1 MQKGIA
7 TLEVILGTLIIALLL
22 SAAIPNVTRILDRV
36 ALDYETKKLYSDL
49 KFLQAMNRSN
59 KFKLTIGTGGGLKNY
74 VFSGEPISMQ
84 LNKKVNSYQILR
96 GTVPLREAHYMQN
109 IKTFAI
115 NVNIE
120 PSQITFNSHGRAM
133 NIHDEILR
141 SCTLTLTSRLGKSSS
156 IVFDSVGRIRGGRV
170 ADN

>member
-22 SAAIPNVTRILDRV
+22 SAAIPNVTRILDRA

-49 KFLQAMNRSN
+49 KFLQAMNRSKN
-59 KFKLTIGTGGGLKNY
+59 PNLITGTGRSDISDSEK
-74 VFSGEPISMQ
+74 FSME
-84 LNKKVNSYQILR
+84 LNRNENVNSYQILR

-109 IKTFAI
+109 IRNFAI
-115 NVNIE
+115 NVSIQANR
-120 PSQITFNSHGRAM
+120 ITFNSHGQATDIQ
-133 NIHDEILR
+133 NNSL
-141 SCTLTLTSRLGKSSS
+141 SCTLTLTSQLGKSSS

>member
-22 SAAIPNVTRILDRV
+22 SAAIPNVTRILDRA

-49 KFLQAMNRSN
+49 KFLQAMNRSKN
-59 KFKLTIGTGGGLKNY
+59 PNLIIGTGRSDISNSEK
-74 VFSGEPISMQ
+74 ISMQ
-84 LNKKVNSYQILR
+84 LNTNTNSYQILR
-96 GTVPLREAHYMQN
+96 GTFPLRDAHYMQN
-109 IKTFAI
+109 ISNFAI
-115 NVNIE
+115 NVSIQANR
-120 PSQITFNSHGRAM
+120 ITFNSYGQATDL
-133 NIHDEILR
+133 HDTPL
-141 SCTLTLTSRLGKSSS
+141 SCTLTLTSQLGKTSS

>member
-22 SAAIPNVTRILDRV
+22 SAAIPNVTRILDRA

-49 KFLQAMNRSN
+49 KFLQAMNRSKN
-59 KFKLTIGTGGGLKNY
+59 PDLAIGT
-74 VFSGEPISMQ
+74 SRDDISPGEPISMEI
-84 LNKKVNSYQILR
+84 KPTDNSYQIMR

-109 IKTFAI
+109 ISNFAI
-115 NVNIE
+115 NVNI
-120 PSQITFNSHGRAM
+120 QANRITFNSHGQATDIQ
-133 NIHDEILR
+133 NNPL
-141 SCTLTLTSRLGKSSS
+141 SCTLTLTSQLGKTSS